1 MDIKTTK
8 KDLMVSLTKGVI
20 GAAPFVGPLAAEVI
34 ENIIP
39 NQRID
44 RIARFI
50 EILDKKVA
58 KLDHDRIKTKF
69 TNPGFIDLL
78 EDGFFQVARALTEE
92 RKKYIASIIKNSL
105 SEEQV
110 EYVEYKKLL
119 SLLGELNDIEVIIL
133 NSHERFH
140 MDDQEFFEKHK
151 AILTSPPAH
160 LGSSQ
165 EEVDKATIYQTYKHH
180 LARLGLLRQRFK
192 KPGRGELPEFDE
204 KTGILKASGYDI
216 TPLGR
221 LLLRYI
227 DLLPEE

>member
-8 KDLMVSLTKGVI
+8 KDLMVSFTKGVI
-20 GAAPFVGPLAAEVI
+20 GAAPFLGPLAAEVI

-44 RIARFI
+44 RIASFI

-58 KLDHDRIKTKF
+58 KLDRDRIKAKF

-92 RKKYIASIIKNSL
+92 RKEYIASIIKNSL

-119 SLLGELNDIEVIIL
+119 SLLSELNDIEVIIL

-151 AILTSPPAH
+151 A
-160 LGSSQ
+160 
-165 EEVDKATIYQTYKHH
+165 
-180 LARLGLLRQRFK
+180 
-192 KPGRGELPEFDE
+192 
-204 KTGILKASGYDI
+204 
-216 TPLGR
+216 
-221 LLLRYI
+221 
-227 DLLPEE
+227 